1 MELNEITCRLPP
13 HLMQFVIEQPYYNY
27 TPVDQAV
34 WRYVMR
40 KNLHHLRKV
49 AHESYVSGLKIT
61 GIDLSPNM
69 IRLAEIN
76 NPGANFQIMDC
87 RKIEKINKRYDAI
100 ICGFCLP
107 YLSKPEVEKLV
118 RDISILMNT
127 NAVLY
132 LSTIEDKHE
141 HSTFKTGSTGDQVFQ
156 YYYEAG
162 YLSGLLKENNIEII
176 DLVRY
181 GSREIDPATDIDL
194 VIIARKK

>member
-1 MELNEITCRLPP
+1 
-13 HLMQFVIEQPYYNY
+13 
-27 TPVDQAV
+27 
-34 WRYVMR
+34 
-40 KNLHHLRKV
+40 
-49 AHESYVSGLKIT
+49 
-61 GIDLSPNM
+61 
-69 IRLAEIN
+69 
-76 NPGANFQIMDC
+76 MDC
-87 RKIEKINKRYDAI
+87 RQIDKINHRYDAVV
-100 ICGFCLP
+100 CGFCLP

-118 RDISILMNT
+118 RDISILMNA

-141 HSTFKTGSTGDQVFQ
+141 HSTLKTGSTGDQVFQ

-162 YLSGLLKENNIEII
+162 YLSRLLKENNIEII